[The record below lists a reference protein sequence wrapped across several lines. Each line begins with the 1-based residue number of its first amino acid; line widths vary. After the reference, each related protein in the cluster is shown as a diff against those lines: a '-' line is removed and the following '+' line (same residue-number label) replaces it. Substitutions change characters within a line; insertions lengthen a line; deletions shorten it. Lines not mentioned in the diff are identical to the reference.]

1 MKLFASDFDGTF
13 YFNGKRQEI
22 FLENISSVKKFQKNH
37 KFAFVTGRDANSI
50 INHISQY
57 ELKPDYIA
65 CNNGGL
71 IYDKNMNVLYSNPL
85 NIDFEKLMEL
95 IENENVQLISMCSKG
110 RGFFKCFTDKKEN
123 VESVLDFYKQMN
135 VTHVDTLNELDSS
148 GIYMA
153 SLFCENY
160 EHAQRVAKIICE
172 SDLNC
177 NAFANRIYIDV
188 VSKGVSKR
196 NAVEMIAK
204 DAKAQEIYTIGDSF
218 NDINMIEYFHGFAV
232 EDANDE
238 VKNVAKQVVSSVNE
252 AISLLNQHE

>member
-13 YFNGKRQEI
+13 YFNEKKQEV
-22 FLENISSVKKFQKNH
+22 FLKNISSVKKFQENH

-50 INHISQY
+50 LNHVSQY

-71 IYDKNMNVLYSNPL
+71 IYDKDMNVLYSNPL
-85 NIDFEKLMEL
+85 DIDFMKLMEL
-95 IENENVQLISMCSKG
+95 IEKEKVQLISMCSKG
-110 RGFFKCFTDKKEN
+110 RGFFKCFVNKEEN
-123 VESVLDFYKQMN
+123 VESVLNFYKQMN
-135 VTHVDTLNELDSS
+135 VQATSTLEELDKS

-160 EHAQRVAKIICE
+160 EHAKKVAKIICE

-177 NAFANRIYIDV
+177 TAYANRIYIDV
-188 VSKGVSKR
+188 VSMGVSKR

-204 DAKAQEIYTIGDSF
+204 DANVQEIYTIGDSF
-218 NDINMIEYFHGFAV
+218 NDINMIENFYGFAV

-238 VKNVAKQVVSSVNE
+238 VKNVSKKVVSSVNE
-252 AISLLNQHE
+252 AICLLM

>member
-57 ELKPDYIA
+57 DLKPDYIA

-95 IENENVQLISMCSKG
+95 IEKENVQLISMCSKG
-110 RGFFKCFTDKKEN
+110 RGFFKCFADKKEN
-123 VESVLDFYKQMN
+123 VDSVLNFYKQMK
-135 VTHVDTLNELDSS
+135 VTHVETLKELDST

-177 NAFANRIYIDV
+177 SAFANRIYIDV
-188 VSKGVSKR
+188 VSKGISKK

-204 DAKAQEIYTIGDSF
+204 DANVQEIYVAHAVAVLILLYVNSVGIDSCF
-218 NDINMIEYFHGFAV
+218 LKVRLHH
-232 EDANDE
+232 
-238 VKNVAKQVVSSVNE
+238 QVSTLAPVSFF
-252 AISLLNQHE
+252 L